1 VTEPTFQAWSDDPEA
16 EVADVTT
23 ADEGR
28 KLHRRLEHELR
39 QHWHS
44 MPDEA
49 ISAYERALNSLR
61 LEFKAAG
68 NENRRNVQRAGEA
81 HERTEAR
88 PRSHATARAARG
100 GGSRTRTRGYRGG
113 GARGVAGRAFDDTGI
128 PSAASDFRGL
138 GLKAF
143 GALVGLSVFMYVID
157 DRKAGPSAFSALID
171 GLGTALEVI
180 VAPVD
185 PLGGRA
191 AAQQAK
197 QWRASEDPK
206 VAARQ
211 RAQAKRNATPAQR
224 QLANTLIGL
233 SRPVKPR
240 PAGSSLV
247 PGNVPTHRP
256 IPRHGTP
263 AGGPH

>member
-88 PRSHATARAARG
+88 PRTAAARARGRAATAEAGPAASPGGPSMTPASPPPRA
-100 GGSRTRTRGYRGG
+100 T
-113 GARGVAGRAFDDTGI
+113 
-128 PSAASDFRGL
+128 SAASGSR
-138 GLKAF
+138 
-143 GALVGLSVFMYVID
+143 LS
-157 DRKAGPSAFSALID
+157 
-171 GLGTALEVI
+171 
-180 VAPVD
+180 
-185 PLGGRA
+185 
-191 AAQQAK
+191 
-197 QWRASEDPK
+197 
-206 VAARQ
+206 ARSWAC
-211 RAQAKRNATPAQR
+211 RCSCT
-224 QLANTLIGL
+224 
-233 SRPVKPR
+233 
-240 PAGSSLV
+240 
-247 PGNVPTHRP
+247 
-256 IPRHGTP
+256 
-263 AGGPH
+263 